1 MANLEINWRPSHKQD
16 LAYHYLTD
24 GTTTELFYGGGAGG
38 GKSYLGCCWLI
49 ISCIK
54 FKGSRWLMGRAI
66 LKSLR
71 ESTLLTFFM
80 VCNQWGLKK
89 DKDFKYNASDNVITF
104 TNGSEIYLKDLF
116 LYPSDPEFDTLG
128 STEFTGAFIDEC
140 SQVTLKAKN
149 IVSSRL
155 RYKLEEFK
163 VIPKLLL
170 TSNPSKNFLYYDFYK
185 PNKDGTILPYRK
197 YIPALV
203 QDNPFI
209 SPHYIEN
216 LKKLDKVS
224 KERLLYGNFEYDDDP
239 ARLIE
244 YEKIVEMFTNA
255 DQSVDGKY
263 LTVDIARSGRD
274 KTAFFYWQGL
284 HIYKIEYWDKN
295 TTKEVRERIERDCQI
310 EQIPRGNVIVDEDGV
325 GGGVVDETQGIK
337 GFVNNSKA
345 IEKSTYQKASSKK
358 DYLGYVPMNYRN
370 LKSQCYFK
378 LADYI
383 NNNKIS
389 CYKDVLIEVKE
400 KLVEELEQVK
410 RKNIDKD
417 GKLEIVPKEDV
428 KELLGRSPDFSDA
441 MMMRMYFEVN
451 NVNVGWFSG

>member
-1 MANLEINWRPSHKQD
+1 MEINWKPSHKQY
-16 LAYHYLTD
+16 LAYEYLND
-24 GTTTELFYGGGAGG
+24 KTTTELFYGGGAGG

-49 ISCIK
+49 ISCLK
-54 FKGSRWLMGRAI
+54 YPGSRWLMGRAI

-80 VCNQWGLKK
+80 VCSQWGLKK
-89 DKDFKYNASDNVITF
+89 NVHYKYNASDNVITF
-104 TNGSEIYLKDLF
+104 LENGSEIYLKDLF

-128 STEFTGAFIDEC
+128 STEFTGGFIDEC

-149 IVSSRL
+149 ILSSRL
-155 RYKLEEFK
+155 RYKLEEFG
-163 VIPKLLL
+163 VIPKLLM

-185 PNKDGTILPYRK
+185 PDKEGTILPYRK
-197 YIPALV
+197 FIPALV

-239 ARLIE
+239 ARLME
-244 YEKIVEMFTNA
+244 YDNILDLFTNA
-255 DQSVDGKY
+255 EVKSDKKY
-263 LTVDIARSGRD
+263 LTVDVARSGKD
-274 KTAFFYWQGL
+274 KTTFFYWKGL
-284 HIYKIEYWDKN
+284 HLYCIDYFNKN
-295 TTKEVRERIERDCQI
+295 TTKEVREKIERDCTI
-310 EQIPRGNVIVDEDGV
+310 EHIPRSHVIADEDGV

-337 GFVNNSKA
+337 GFVNNSRA
-345 IEKSTYQKASSKK
+345 IEKKRFQQASTKK

-383 NNNKIS
+383 NMHKIS
-389 CYKDVLIEVKE
+389 CYKDIPVEIKEQLI
-400 KLVEELEQVK
+400 EELEQVK
-410 RKNIDKD
+410 RKNIDQD
-417 GKLEIVPKEDV
+417 TKLEVEPKEKV

-441 MMMRMYFEVN
+441 MMMRMYFEIN
-451 NVNVGWFSG
+451 DNKAGWFAG

>member
-1 MANLEINWRPSHKQD
+1 MEINWSPSNKQY
-16 LAYHYLTD
+16 LAYQYLID
-24 GTTTELFYGGGAGG
+24 VTTTELFYGGGAGG

-49 ISCIK
+49 ICCLK
-54 FKGSRWLMGRAI
+54 YAGSRWLMGRAI

-89 DKDFKYNASDNVITF
+89 DKHYKYNASDNVITF
-104 TNGSEIYLKDLF
+104 KNGSEIYLKDLF
-116 LYPSDPEFDTLG
+116 MYPSDPEFDTLG

-140 SQVTLKAKN
+140 SQVTVKAKT

-185 PNKDGTILPYRK
+185 PDKDGTILPYRK
-197 YIPALV
+197 FIPALV

-244 YEKIVEMFTNA
+244 YDKIIELFTN
-255 DQSVDGKY
+255 QLERSEVKY

-274 KTAFFYWQGL
+274 KTVFNYWQGL
-284 HIYKIEYWDKN
+284 YLYRIDYFDKN
-295 TTKEVRERIERDCQI
+295 TTKEVRLKI
-310 EQIPRGNVIVDEDGV
+310 EQDCAKESIPRGNVIVDEDGV
-325 GGGVVDETQGIK
+325 GGGVVDETDGIK

-345 IEKSTYQKASSKK
+345 FEKPIHQKASSKK

-370 LKSQCYFK
+370 LKSQCYFQ

-383 NNNKIS
+383 NRNKIS
-389 CYKDVLIEVKE
+389 CYKDIPIKIKE
-400 KLVEELEQVK
+400 KLIEELEQVK
-410 RKNIDKD
+410 RNNIDKD
-417 GKLEIVPKEDV
+417 GKLELVPKEQV

-441 MMMRMYFEVN
+441 MMMRMYFELN
-451 NVNVGWFSG
+451 KQSSGHFFM